1 MSKSQFTKASFFL
14 FLVFLVISIGLNIF
28 LYHRWQSYYL
38 ELYRTRLDP
47 LGLNSYSTETPQKKD
62 SADKPLVVFFGDS
75 RAADWIM
82 PTQVKDVTFINRGM
96 GAQTTAQ
103 ALGRLPYHVLP
114 LKAKMIVIQIGIND
128 LRAIPLIP
136 EQKATIIAKCKANIQ
151 QIVELSNKDGAY
163 VILTTIFPLGQVP
176 IERRPFWSDDVAIAI
191 NDVNQFIRS
200 LKSAKA
206 TILDTAKVLTNGE
219 GIIDPLYCKDFLHL
233 NDKGYEA
240 LNRELVRVFGL

>member
-1 MSKSQFTKASFFL
+1 MLMNRFAKTGFFL
-14 FLVFLVISIGLNIF
+14 LVVLLVASIGLNVL
-28 LYHRWQSYYL
+28 LYQRWRNYCLDLNS
-38 ELYRTRLDP
+38 TRLDP
-47 LGLNSYSTETPQKKD
+47 LGLNSYSTEIPQHPGLN
-62 SADKPLVVFFGDS
+62 DKPLVVFFGDS

-128 LRAIPLIP
+128 LRAIPLFP
-136 EQKATIIAKCKANIQ
+136 EQKAGIIAECKANIQ
-151 QIVELSNKDGAY
+151 QIVELSSQDGAY

-191 NDVNQFIRS
+191 NDVNQFISS
-200 LKSAKA
+200 LQSDKA
-206 TILDTAKVLTNGE
+206 TILDTAKVLTNSE
-219 GIIDPLYCKDFLHL
+219 GITAPLYSKDFLHL
-233 NDKGYEA
+233 NVKGYEA
-240 LNRELVRVFGL
+240 LNRELVRCLGL